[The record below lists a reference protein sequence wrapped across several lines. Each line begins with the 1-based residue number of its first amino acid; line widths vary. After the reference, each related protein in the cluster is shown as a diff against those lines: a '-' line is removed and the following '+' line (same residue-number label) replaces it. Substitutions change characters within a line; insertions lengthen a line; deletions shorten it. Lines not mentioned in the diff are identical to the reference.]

1 MILHLIYNLIKPYNI
16 NIMNMDKTED
26 NNPKEVIVGIK
37 RYRNQ
42 QLSEQL
48 NQNNQHYLYYYI
60 THIYLI
66 IYL

>member
-1 MILHLIYNLIKPYNI
+1 
-16 NIMNMDKTED
+16 MNMDKTED